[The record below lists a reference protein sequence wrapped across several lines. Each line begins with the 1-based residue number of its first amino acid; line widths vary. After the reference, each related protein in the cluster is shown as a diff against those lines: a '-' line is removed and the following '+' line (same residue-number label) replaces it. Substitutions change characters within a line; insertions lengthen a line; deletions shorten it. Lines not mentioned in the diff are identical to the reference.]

1 MLQQF
6 HFWKAFCIAEF
17 LMALPVMFYS
27 LRKKYVVNDILNKL
41 SPLKSN
47 KRLLDRSLLAPD
59 SDDWKHKPVE
69 KGFVHALIVRFMA
82 AGI

>member
-17 LMALPVMFYS
+17 LMALPVMIYS

-59 SDDWKHKPVE
+59 SDDWKHKPLE
-69 KGFVHALIVRFMA
+69 KGFVHALIVRFLA

>member
-1 MLQQF
+1 
-6 HFWKAFCIAEF
+6 
-17 LMALPVMFYS
+17 MALPVMFYS

-59 SDDWKHKPVE
+59 SDD
-69 KGFVHALIVRFMA
+69 
-82 AGI
+82 

>member
-6 HFWKAFCIAEF
+6 HFWKAFFIAEF
-17 LMALPVMFYS
+17 LMALPVMIYS

-59 SDDWKHKPVE
+59 SDDWKHKPLE
-69 KGFVHALIVRFMA
+69 KGFVHALIVRFLA

>member
-6 HFWKAFCIAEF
+6 HFWIAFCIAEL
-17 LMALPVMFYS
+17 LMTLPVMFYS
-27 LRKKYVVNDILNKL
+27 LWKKYVVNDILNKL
-41 SPLKSN
+41 IPLKSN
-47 KRLLDRSLLAPD
+47 KRLLDRSLLAPYWD
-59 SDDWKHKPVE
+59 HWKHKPLE

>member
-6 HFWKAFCIAEF
+6 HFWIAFCIAEF

-27 LRKKYVVNDILNKL
+27 FWKKYVVNDILNKL
-41 SPLKSN
+41 NLLKSN
-47 KRLLDRSLLAPD
+47 KRLLDKSLLAPD
-59 SDDWKHKPVE
+59 SDHWKHKPHE

-82 AGI
+82 GGI